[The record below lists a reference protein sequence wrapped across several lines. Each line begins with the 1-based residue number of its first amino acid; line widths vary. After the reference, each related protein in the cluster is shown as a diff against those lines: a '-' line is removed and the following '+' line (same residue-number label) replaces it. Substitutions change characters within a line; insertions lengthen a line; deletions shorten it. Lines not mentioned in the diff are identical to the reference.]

1 MIMNEYIEENDLISE
16 EARIKAEYRRS
27 MSESTASKIE
37 IKVKEVKETS
47 SLNKGKK
54 ERTCFGESCDECR

>member
-1 MIMNEYIEENDLISE
+1 MILKEYIEVNDSISE
-16 EARIKAEYRRS
+16 KARIKAEYRRI

-54 ERTCFGESCDECR
+54 ERTGLGETSDECR